1 MLIRRALAV
10 LSLAFCTAA
19 SANVPPSAPTIT
31 EPIADGHIVNA
42 ADVHMETGPFIDAD
56 PGDTHRCTDW
66 EIWTISPAQR
76 VWFTSCISG
85 VERVHT
91 HLGDGVFE
99 NSHAGRL
106 ELVPGT
112 QYRVR
117 VRFRDSSNDPA
128 TEWSA
133 YSQRLFQT
141 GPATQ
146 IFPLQTNDIISAP
159 APAWVTA
166 ATSQPH
172 ILPGTGSPSFIL
184 GSSAGGSFLEF
195 HGFDGLSNSV
205 VNPVALA
212 GHEPI
217 RVHISAGAMNGA
229 LLLPETNL
237 TFSTDEGQHTIYI
250 PAVNV
255 QPGVDQYF
263 WVTDSGATYLA
274 TPAQTEPVFATLA
287 RGNPVPWAVRQAGYR
302 VEVVATGFQLPVNI
316 AFVPNPGPNP
326 NSPMYY
332 VTELY
337 GAIKVV
343 TRGGAVSD
351 YATNLLNYNPG
362 GAFPGSGEQGISGIV
377 VDPTNGDVYA
387 GMLYDAL
394 PPNGPH
400 YPKVVRYTSA
410 DGGLTAATQTVILN
424 MPNEPQGQSHQISNM
439 TFGPD
444 DKLYVHMGDGFDTST
459 GQNLNS
465 FRGKVLRL
473 NRTGAASN
481 DNPFY
486 NAGDGITARDYVFAY
501 GLRNPFGGAW
511 RAADGQHYEVENGP
525 SVDRFAKIVRG
536 RNYLY
541 DGSDQS
547 MTNFALYSWAQA
559 VGPVN
564 IAFVQPST
572 QGGSQFPADRQGHA
586 YVSESGA
593 TWGTGP
599 QSIGKKITEWVLD
612 PAGNLLSGPSTL
624 VEYIGTGKA
633 TVVGIAA
640 GPDGLYFT
648 DLYKDLDYSSPIDRG
663 ANILRVRFVGDADFS
678 ANVVSGSAPLVVSF
692 TDTSTVPSPTSWL
705 WNFGDGAT
713 STLQNPNHVYADD
726 GIYTVRLSVT
736 GSSGLSVEEKLAYI
750 RVGTVPQIAL
760 IGSSIPPSGPDAAVA
775 DFLNAL
781 GYQVTAYDDEPA
793 NRPSAAQIAADNGL
807 VIVSS
812 SITSANVAGEFRT
825 VNIPMI
831 FWENAMLRTGR
842 ESLMDNGI
850 VAGGNQI
857 DVAVNTHPITQG
869 LSLGTLNVFTI
880 NSNMSLG
887 LGNTGPQTQILAR
900 RTGST
905 DAAIIVANAGATVA
919 GGYVTPARRVFLFF
933 EDSSWQNATPAAQA
947 ILERS
952 VCWAMNLASPVV
964 IGPPQNVEA
973 PVGQPASFMVTVQGS
988 TPITYRWRHNGQII
1002 PGATTRTFSIPAVVT
1017 SDAGNYDVIVSNTC
1031 GTATSSFATL
1041 TIGAPCACDW
1051 NQSGTLTSQDFF
1063 DFIAGFFNDNAD
1075 FNNTGATDSQDF
1087 FDFLA
1092 CFFSGC

>member
-1 MLIRRALAV
+1 MLIRLATAA
-10 LSLAFCTAA
+10 LSLAFAA
-19 SANVPPSAPTIT
+19 AAFANVPPLTPVIT
-31 EPIADGHIVNA
+31 EPIVDGHTVNA
-42 ADVHMETGPFIDAD
+42 ADCHMETGAFSDPDA
-56 PGDTHRCTDW
+56 GDTHRCTDW

-76 VWFTSCISG
+76 IWFTSCITG

-106 ELVPGT
+106 ELIPGT

-128 TEWSA
+128 TEWSPYA
-133 YSQRLFQT
+133 QRLFQT

-146 IFPLQTNDIISAP
+146 VFPLEAEDILPSP

-166 ATSQPH
+166 ATSQPQ
-172 ILPGTGSPSFIL
+172 ILPGAGAPSFIL
-184 GSSAGGSFLEF
+184 EGHDLESLLEI
-195 HGFDGLSNSV
+195 HGFDGLSNTV
-205 VNPVALA
+205 TNPKELQAHGA
-212 GHEPI
+212 I
-217 RVHISAGAMNGA
+217 RVHVSAGSMGSA

-237 TFSTDEGQHTIYI
+237 TFSTHEGAHTIYV
-250 PAVNV
+250 PAMSV

-263 WVTDSGATYLA
+263 WVAESGATYIA
-274 TPAQTEPVFATLA
+274 TQAQTKPVFATLA

-302 VEVVATGFQLPVNI
+302 VEVVASGFQLPVNI

-326 NSPMYY
+326 NSPLYY

-343 TRGGAVSD
+343 TRDGTVRD

-362 GAFPGSGEQGISGIV
+362 GAFPGSGEQGITGIV
-377 VDPTNGDVYA
+377 VDPLNGDVYA

-400 YPKVVRYTSA
+400 YPKVVRYTST

-444 DKLYVHMGDGFDTST
+444 DKLYVHMGDGFDTGT
-459 GQNLNS
+459 AQNLNS
-465 FRGKVLRL
+465 FRGKILRL
-473 NRTGAASN
+473 NRSGTATN

-486 NAGDGITARDYVFAY
+486 NAGDGISARDYVFAY
-501 GLRNPFGGAW
+501 GVRNPFGGAW
-511 RAADGQHYEVENGP
+511 RDSDGAHYEVENGP

-541 DGSDQS
+541 NGSDQS
-547 MTNFALYSWAQA
+547 MTNFSLYTWTQA

-564 IAFVQPST
+564 IAFIQPT
-572 QGGSQFPADRQGHA
+572 THGGSQFPAGKQGHA

-599 QSIGKKITEWVLD
+599 QSVGKKITEWVID
-612 PAGNLLSGPSTL
+612 ASGNLVSGPSTL
-624 VEYIGTGKA
+624 VEYVGTGKA
-633 TVVGIAA
+633 TVVGLAA

-648 DLYKDLDYSSPIDRG
+648 DLYKDLDYTSPIDRG
-663 ANILRVRFVGDADFS
+663 ANVLRVRFVGDAEFS
-678 ANVVSGSAPLVVSF
+678 ANVVSGSAPLMVSF
-692 TDTSTVPSPTSWL
+692 TDLSTVPSPTSWL

-713 STLQNPNHVYADD
+713 SSQQNPTHTYTDD

-736 GSSGLSVEEKLAYI
+736 GSAGLSIEEKLAYV
-750 RVGTVPQIAL
+750 RVGTVPVVAL
-760 IGSSIPPSGPDAAVA
+760 IGNSIPPGAADAAIA
-775 DFLNAL
+775 EHLSNL
-781 GYQVTAYDDEPA
+781 GYLVTAYDDEPGS
-793 NRPSAAQIAADNGL
+793 RPTAAELAADNGL

-812 SITSANVAGEFRT
+812 SIASGNVAGEFRD
-825 VNIPMI
+825 VNVPLI
-831 FWENAMLRTGR
+831 FWENAMLRSGR

-850 VAGGNQI
+850 VAGGTSI
-857 DVAVNTHPITQG
+857 DITSNTHPITAG
-869 LSLGTLNVFTI
+869 LSLGTLPVFSQS
-880 NSNMSLG
+880 SNMSLG

-905 DAAIIVANAGATVA
+905 DAALIVAGAGAIVA
-919 GGYVTPARRVFLFF
+919 DSYVTPARRVFLFF
-933 EDSSWQNATPAAQA
+933 EDSSWQNATPIART

-952 VCWAMNLASPVV
+952 VCWAMNLTSPVV
-964 IGPPQNVEA
+964 LGPPDSVKVA
-973 PVGQPASFMVTVQGS
+973 VGQSASFTVTVQGS
-988 TPITYRWRHNGQII
+988 TPITYRWRHNGQPI
-1002 PGATTRTFSIPAVVT
+1002 PGATTRTFTIPEVVT
-1017 SDAGNYDVIVSNTC
+1017 SDAGEYDVVVSNTC
-1031 GTATSSFATL
+1031 GTATSSSATL
-1041 TIGAPCACDW
+1041 TIGILCACDW
-1051 NQSGTLTSQDFF
+1051 NQSGSITSQDFF
-1063 DFIAGFFNDNAD
+1063 DFIAGFFNNNAD
-1075 FNNTGATDSQDF
+1075 FNNSGITDSQDF
-1087 FDFLA
+1087 FDFVA